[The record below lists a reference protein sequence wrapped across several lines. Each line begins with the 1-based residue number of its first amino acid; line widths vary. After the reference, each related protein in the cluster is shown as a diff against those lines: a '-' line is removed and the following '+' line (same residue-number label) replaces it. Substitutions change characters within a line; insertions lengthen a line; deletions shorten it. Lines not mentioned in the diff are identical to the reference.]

1 MTANETLFDR
11 FSAWLI
17 TQWQR
22 RRSTKDKFVVIV
34 PTAGSS
40 SVNRFP
46 RVHTGSWLRTLIELR
61 LKSKKPQAW
70 LIYDH
75 LKITYVHLSSP
86 ESLALLNP
94 HLSEMRR
101 RYFSLARK

>member
-1 MTANETLFDR
+1 M
-11 FSAWLI
+11 
-17 TQWQR
+17 
-22 RRSTKDKFVVIV
+22 
-34 PTAGSS
+34 PTVGSS

-46 RVHTGSWLRTLIELR
+46 RVHTCSWLRTLIELW